1 MSTYAEIS
9 AAPVVFLP
17 LKSGDADGSVCTV
30 NVNLDGKMRFCE
42 GAGWLTFILMF
53 FLIFLNGGLIRNLT
67 IA

>member
-9 AAPVVFLP
+9 AATVAFLP
-17 LKSGDADGSVCTV
+17 RESADADGSVCTV